1 MDQSSTIHSG
11 PGRWVVRWYV
21 TGALLIAVTLVIGG
35 VTRLT
40 DSGLSMV
47 EWKPILGVV
56 PPVSEQGWEEAF
68 DMYKAYPEYQQHNRG
83 MSLDEFQFI
92 YFWEYLHRMSG
103 RALGMVFLIPFGLFL
118 VKGWPDRRERRRS
131 LLLLALGLSQGFMG
145 WFMVSS
151 GLVDVP
157 WVSHFRLAAHLML
170 AVFLFAV
177 CVWFALDL
185 SNRLRQMQFREV
197 QPVSGQEAARRHSL
211 QKILW
216 GVLTLTALQMVWGAF
231 VAGLHAGHIYN
242 TFPLMAGQWIP
253 AGMGQSGSFW
263 LDLSSNPATVQW
275 VHRVLGT
282 LLLLWTGRICWRVFR
297 NPPLHGERRMAFGL
311 LLLILVQ
318 YLLGIVTLL
327 THVPLLLGVL
337 HQFAALV
344 LVGYLVLWMHRLH
357 SARMPWLPSG
367 TRRRQ
372 PGETNEV

>member
-1 MDQSSTIHSG
+1 MDQSATINPG

-68 DMYKAYPEYQQHNRG
+68 EMYKAYPQYQQQNRG
-83 MSLDEFQFI
+83 MSLNEFQFI

-103 RALGMVFLIPFGLFL
+103 RVLGMVFLIPFGLFL
-118 VKGWPDRRERRRS
+118 VKGWLDRRELRRS
-131 LLLLALGLSQGFMG
+131 LLLLALGLSQGFLG

-170 AVFLFAV
+170 AVLLFAV
-177 CVWFALDL
+177 SVWFALDL
-185 SNRLRQMQFREV
+185 NDRLRQMQMREAR
-197 QPVSGQEAARRHSL
+197 PVSGREASDRRSL
-211 QKILW
+211 QRILW
-216 GVLTLTALQMVWGAF
+216 GILTLTALQMVWGAF

-242 TFPLMAGQWIP
+242 TFPLMADQWIP
-253 AGMGQSGSFW
+253 IGMGQSGSFW

-282 LLLLWTGRICWRVFR
+282 LLLLWIGWVGWRVAR
-297 NPPLHGERRMAFGL
+297 RPALHGERRMVFGL

-327 THVPLLLGVL
+327 THVPLVLGVL

-344 LVGYLVLWMHRLH
+344 LVGYLVLWMHRLYKLR
-357 SARMPWLPSG
+357 SPWLPSG
-367 TRRRQ
+367 TRRWQ
-372 PGETNEV
+372 SEETNEV